1 MLVLSRKL
9 GEAIH
14 IGSDIRIVVAK
25 IDGHQVR
32 IGIEAPMSVSIKR
45 QEICFEL
52 ASAEEADR
60 LLEAVSA

>member
-9 GEAIH
+9 GEAIQ
-14 IGSDIRIVVAK
+14 IGPDIRIVVAK

-52 ASAEEADR
+52 PSERDADR
-60 LLEAVSA
+60 LMEAVSA

>member
-9 GEAIH
+9 GEAIQ
-14 IGSDIRIVVAK
+14 IGPDIRIVVAK

-52 ASAEEADR
+52 PSEREAER
-60 LLEAVSA
+60 LMQAVGA

>member
-9 GEAIH
+9 GEVIQ

-52 ASAEEADR
+52 PNEREADR
-60 LLEAVSA
+60 LMQAVGA

>member
-9 GEAIH
+9 GEAIQ
-14 IGSDIRIVVAK
+14 IGPDIRIVVAK

-52 ASAEEADR
+52 PSEREADR
-60 LLEAVSA
+60 LMEAVSA